1 MSLQM
6 PSAHWPAT
14 ETTGGSSGHHLQMP
28 AVRADLRNSRAT
40 NMPGGM
46 QMRDAIQTL
55 GYAIGATFAAACLGL
70 LVVWVLINIQPQP
83 TSGCEVKP
91 ANLRGVRK

>member
-1 MSLQM
+1 
-6 PSAHWPAT
+6 
-14 ETTGGSSGHHLQMP
+14 
-28 AVRADLRNSRAT
+28 
-40 NMPGGM
+40 
-46 QMRDAIQTL
+46 MRDAIQTL